1 MVLHLDTDDGLKVI
15 MSTRTHGMLSA
26 RNFGLILALCVII
39 RVLHDL
45 TFEYK
50 DTICPYSHVERRFKA
65 SDAFFLEKHVVNAP
79 FIRRSRANRYFA
91 GRVQYS
97 VNGASTLQIQRD
109 LLVCGDIS
117 SNPEPAKGKDKP
129 KFPCGECSKPVR
141 KNQDAILCSS
151 CDTWSHAKC
160 LKLTV
165 TGFKYYLQHPD
176 LEWTCAFCSLPKLSD
191 SFFDETGSFTL
202 NESNCENEKCEVE
215 SVDTDEV
222 LAKIKD
228 IRIEHRKEYVIACLW
243 KHTIVLYYSKACQK
257 CALNKAKGLSEE
269 EFEEWLLEHRCDIN
283 FAGSSPAMECE
294 GAVVLWE
301 RSPEHHNRDGDSKAF
316 NSIKNVYGAIK
327 VEKLDCVE
335 HVQEKN
341 ISWT

>member
-1 MVLHLDTDDGLKVI
+1 
-15 MSTRTHGMLSA
+15 MSVFACGTQIQGFR
-26 RNFGLILALCVII
+26 
-39 RVLHDL
+39 RVLL
-45 TFEYK
+45 
-50 DTICPYSHVERRFKA
+50 RKA
-65 SDAFFLEKHVVNAP
+65 CGQ
-79 FIRRSRANRYFA
+79 RSFHTSFSSEPIFR
-91 GRVQYS
+91 
-97 VNGASTLQIQRD
+97 
-109 LLVCGDIS
+109 GDIS
-117 SNPEPAKGKDKP
+117 SNPGPAKGKDKP

-228 IRIEHRKEYVIACLW
+228 IRIEHRKE
-243 KHTIVLYYSKACQK
+243 
-257 CALNKAKGLSEE
+257 
-269 EFEEWLLEHRCDIN
+269 
-283 FAGSSPAMECE
+283 
-294 GAVVLWE
+294 
-301 RSPEHHNRDGDSKAF
+301 
-316 NSIKNVYGAIK
+316 
-327 VEKLDCVE
+327 
-335 HVQEKN
+335 
-341 ISWT
+341 

>member
-1 MVLHLDTDDGLKVI
+1 
-15 MSTRTHGMLSA
+15 MLSA
-26 RNFGLILALCVII
+26 CNFGLILALFVII
-39 RVLHDL
+39 RVLPDL

-50 DTICPYSHVERRFKA
+50 DTTCPYSHVERRFKA

-97 VNGASTLQIQRD
+97 ANGASTFQIQRD

-117 SNPEPAKGKDKP
+117 SNPGPAKGKDKP

-222 LAKIKD
+222 LAKIKY
-228 IRIEHRKEYVIACLW
+228 IRIEHRKECVIACLNINSLQNKFDEVRLW
-243 KHTIVLYYSKACQK
+243 
-257 CALNKAKGLSEE
+257 LNFS
-269 EFEEWLLEHRCDIN
+269 
-283 FAGSSPAMECE
+283 
-294 GAVVLWE
+294 
-301 RSPEHHNRDGDSKAF
+301 
-316 NSIKNVYGAIK
+316 
-327 VEKLDCVE
+327 
-335 HVQEKN
+335 
-341 ISWT
+341 

>member
-1 MVLHLDTDDGLKVI
+1 
-15 MSTRTHGMLSA
+15 MST
-26 RNFGLILALCVII
+26 F
-39 RVLHDL
+39 
-45 TFEYK
+45 
-50 DTICPYSHVERRFKA
+50 
-65 SDAFFLEKHVVNAP
+65 
-79 FIRRSRANRYFA
+79 
-91 GRVQYS
+91 
-97 VNGASTLQIQRD
+97 QIQLD

-117 SNPEPAKGKDKP
+117 SNPGPAKSKDKP

-176 LEWTCAFCSLPKLSD
+176 LEWTCAFYSLPKLSD

-228 IRIEHRKEYVIACLW
+228 IRIEHRKECVIACLW
-243 KHTIVLYYSKACQK
+243 KHTIIVAKCIFTINSYCIVLFKGMPEMCLKKKQK
-257 CALNKAKGLSEE
+257 
-269 EFEEWLLEHRCDIN
+269 
-283 FAGSSPAMECE
+283 
-294 GAVVLWE
+294 V
-301 RSPEHHNRDGDSKAF
+301 
-316 NSIKNVYGAIK
+316 
-327 VEKLDCVE
+327 
-335 HVQEKN
+335 
-341 ISWT
+341 

>member
-1 MVLHLDTDDGLKVI
+1 
-15 MSTRTHGMLSA
+15 MSVFACGTQIQGFR
-26 RNFGLILALCVII
+26 
-39 RVLHDL
+39 RVL
-45 TFEYK
+45 
-50 DTICPYSHVERRFKA
+50 PRKA
-65 SDAFFLEKHVVNAP
+65 CGQ
-79 FIRRSRANRYFA
+79 RSFHTSFSSRYFA

-97 VNGASTLQIQRD
+97 TNGASTFQIQRD

-117 SNPEPAKGKDKP
+117 SNPGPAKGKDKP

-176 LEWTCAFCSLPKLSD
+176 LEWTCALCSLLKLSD

-228 IRIEHRKEYVIACLW
+228 IRIEHRKECVIACL
-243 KHTIVLYYSKACQK
+243 
-257 CALNKAKGLSEE
+257 
-269 EFEEWLLEHRCDIN
+269 
-283 FAGSSPAMECE
+283 
-294 GAVVLWE
+294 
-301 RSPEHHNRDGDSKAF
+301 
-316 NSIKNVYGAIK
+316 
-327 VEKLDCVE
+327 
-335 HVQEKN
+335 
-341 ISWT
+341 